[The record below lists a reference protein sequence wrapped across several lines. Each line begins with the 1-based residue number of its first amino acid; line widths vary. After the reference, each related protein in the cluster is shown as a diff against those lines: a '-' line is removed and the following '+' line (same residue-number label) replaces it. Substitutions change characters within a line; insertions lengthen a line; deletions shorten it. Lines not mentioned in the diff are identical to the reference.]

1 MTVPPELPPQAIRHL
16 GRWVADFVAEYLATL
31 SEQPVADPE
40 ATPARLQALLD
51 EPLPRA
57 PQGVEA
63 ALADFRNKIA
73 APSVRVGH
81 PRFLA
86 WMRTSPLAG
95 AVFAEAL
102 AAALNQSVAVWQG
115 APAATET
122 ERLVL
127 RWLLAL
133 SGYAPEA
140 EGILTSGGSMANF
153 VGMLLARQA
162 AFPEVRQKGLRAM
175 PPAAVYLSP
184 EAHYSQVKAVEM
196 MGLGKEAVRC
206 VPTDTARRMR
216 PDALRTAI
224 RADKQRGIVPLAVGA
239 TLGTTATGACDPI
252 ADIAAVCAE
261 EGVWLHVDGAYGG
274 LAASLSTAA
283 SCARGLAR
291 ADSFTV
297 DPHKTLFVPFEAG
310 AVFTRHRG
318 LLPATFGA
326 RAAYLPNAEEGFQFR
341 DYGPQLSRN
350 FRALKIYLTLKIY
363 GADAVMQTWE
373 RLHRLAARFGALV
386 DAADD
391 FQRLAPVSL
400 GIAAFRYTPPE
411 VAGEAAL
418 NALNHALVPVL
429 QQQGEAFLSRTHLG
443 ETEALR
449 ACFISYRTTEDD
461 LPRLLE
467 AVRRAGK
474 AVLARWRTAPGGPP
488 TPPRREAS
496 PADCAQPSP
505 KTS

>member
-1 MTVPPELPPQAIRHL
+1 MREMGQ
-16 GRWVADFVAEYLATL
+16 WVVDFVVEHLTTL
-31 SEQPVADPE
+31 SEQPIVAPDV
-40 ATPARLQALLD
+40 TPSRLQALLD

-57 PQGVEA
+57 PQGMET
-63 ALADFRNKIA
+63 ALSDFRHKIA
-73 APSVRVGH
+73 ASSVRVGH

-127 RWLLAL
+127 RWLLDL
-133 SGYAPEA
+133 SGYAPDA

-162 AFPEVRQKGLRAM
+162 VFPEVRQKGLRAM

-196 MGLGKEAVRC
+196 MGLGKDAVRC
-206 VPTDTARRMR
+206 VPVDAARRMR
-216 PDALRTAI
+216 PDALQAAI
-224 RADKQRGIVPLAVGA
+224 RVDKQRGIVPLAVGA
-239 TLGTTATGACDPI
+239 TIGTTAIGACDPI
-252 ADIAAVCAE
+252 AEIAAVCAE

-274 LAASLSTAA
+274 LAASIPTAA
-283 SCARGLAR
+283 ACAQGLAQ

-341 DYGPQLSRN
+341 DYGPQLSRT

-363 GADAVMQTWE
+363 GADAILQTWE
-373 RLHRLAARFGALV
+373 RLHRLAARFGALLE
-386 DAADD
+386 AAPD
-391 FQRLAPVSL
+391 FQLVTPVSM
-400 GIAAFRYTPPE
+400 GIVAFRYTPPDLPD
-411 VAGEAAL
+411 EAAL

-461 LPRLLE
+461 LPRILE
-467 AVRRAGK
+467 AVRRAGQT
-474 AVLARWRTAPGGPP
+474 VLLRWQATPESPPGPP
-488 TPPRREAS
+488 AHEAP
-496 PADCAQPSP
+496 PADCAQPTP
-505 KTS
+505 KSS

>member
-1 MTVPPELPPQAIRHL
+1 MTSPELSPAAIREL
-16 GRWVADFVAEYLATL
+16 GRWVADYVTDYLSAL
-31 SEQPVADPE
+31 GELPIASPD
-40 ATPARLQALLD
+40 ATPKRVRALLA
-51 EPLPRA
+51 EPLPRQ
-57 PQGVEA
+57 PQGMAA
-63 ALADFRNKIA
+63 ALDDFQTKIA

-127 RWLLAL
+127 RWLLEL

-153 VGMLLARQA
+153 VGLLLARQA
-162 AFPEVRQKGLRAM
+162 AFPDVREHGVRRL
-175 PPAAVYLSP
+175 PPVAFYLSP
-184 EAHYSQVKAVEM
+184 ETHYSAVKAIEM
-196 MGLGKEAVRC
+196 MGFGKDAVRC
-206 VPTDTARRMR
+206 VPTDRARRMH
-216 PDALRTAI
+216 PPSLRRAI
-224 RADKQRGIVPLAVGA
+224 RRDRKQGVRPVAAVA

-252 ADIAAVCAE
+252 EEIAAVCAE

-274 LAASLSTAA
+274 LSASIATAA
-283 SCARGLAR
+283 PCARGLAQ
-291 ADSFTV
+291 ADSFSV

-318 LLPATFGA
+318 LLPATFGTH
-326 RAAYLPNAEEGFQFR
+326 AAYLPNAEDEGFHFR

-363 GADAVMQTWE
+363 GADAILQTWE
-373 RLHRLAARFGALV
+373 RLHRLAARFAAHIEE
-386 DAADD
+386 AAD
-391 FQRLAPVSL
+391 FQLLAPASL
-400 GIAAFRYTPPE
+400 GIVAFRYAPPE
-411 VAGEAAL
+411 TDEAAR
-418 NALNHALVPVL
+418 NALNKALVPVL
-429 QQQGEAFLSRTHLG
+429 QRRGEAFLSLTHLG

-449 ACFISYRTTEDD
+449 ACFISYRTTEED
-461 LPRLLE
+461 LPRLLD
-467 AVRRAGK
+467 AVRAAARALQG
-474 AVLARWRTAPGGPP
+474 
-488 TPPRREAS
+488 
-496 PADCAQPSP
+496 
-505 KTS
+505 

>member
-1 MTVPPELPPQAIRHL
+1 MTVSPELPPEAIRDL
-16 GRWVADFVAEYLATL
+16 GRWVADFVADYLATL
-31 SEQPVADPE
+31 SEQPIADPT
-40 ATPARLQALLD
+40 ATPARLQAQLD

-57 PQGVEA
+57 AQGVET
-63 ALADFRNKIA
+63 ALEDFRRKIV

-127 RWLLAL
+127 RWLLSL

-206 VPTDTARRMR
+206 IPTDAARRMR
-216 PDALRTAI
+216 PDALQEAI
-224 RADKQRGIVPLAVGA
+224 RADKRRGIVPLAVGV
-239 TLGTTATGACDPI
+239 TIGTTATGACDPI
-252 ADIAAVCAE
+252 ADIAAICAE

-274 LAASLSTAA
+274 LAASIPTAA
-283 SCARGLAR
+283 ACARGLAQ

-363 GADAVMQTWE
+363 GADAILSTWE
-373 RLHRLAARFGALV
+373 RLHRLAAQFGALLE
-386 DAADD
+386 AAPD
-391 FQRLAPVSL
+391 FQLVTPVSM
-400 GIAAFRYTPPE
+400 GIVAFRYAPADLTD
-411 VAGEAAL
+411 EAAL

-461 LPRLLE
+461 LARIME
-467 AVRRAGK
+467 AVRKAGESVRAQ
-474 AVLARWRTAPGGPP
+474 WRAAPEAPP
-488 TPPRREAS
+488 LPQSPPAS
-496 PADCAQPSP
+496 DCAQATP
-505 KTS
+505 KTP